1 MLFLAVT
8 GFILMNVLGIV
19 FLPRLTICIYIWYSL
34 AKWGYLTNNDPG
46 WMVLPVMLLFF
57 GTILVLIWDVM
68 RGISFWDD
76 RKRIF

>member
-19 FLPRLTICIYIWYSL
+19 FLPRFTASIYIWYTL

-46 WMVLPVMLLFF
+46 WMVVFVIILFF
-57 GTILVLIWDVM
+57 GTIAVLVWDILRAV
-68 RGISFWDD
+68 SFFDNG
-76 RKRIF
+76 